1 MTAVET
7 DLLVIGAG
15 PTGLFAAYYAG
26 FRGLRVAVVD
36 SLPELG
42 GQITAM
48 YPEKAILD
56 VAGFPTIKGRD
67 LVEGLVAQAATAD
80 PEYFLDRTALS
91 LKHGGDSVTIG
102 LDDGTE
108 ITAGA
113 VLITAGIGKFS
124 PRPLPAGDG
133 WLGKGM
139 EFFVPSFA
147 PYAGKDVVIV
157 GGGDSAFDWALH
169 LEPVAKTVTLV
180 HRRDAFR
187 AHQRTVDAVRESAVE
202 IVTKAEVSALRGN
215 GALEEVDITVDGEV
229 TTRPAQAV
237 VAALGFIA
245 DLGPL
250 QTWGIEVQKRH
261 VVVGP
266 SMQTSLERVFAA
278 GDITE
283 YPGKVRLIAV
293 GFGEAATAVNNAAVA
308 IDPQRPRLPRPLQ
321 RGLLM
326 AGGREKVKMS
336 DREVADFLAEKVKV
350 QVATAGKDGAPHLTT
365 LFYVVRDGE
374 IAFWTYGR
382 SQKIRNLERD
392 PRITCLVEDG
402 DDYFELRGVS
412 ITGKAELVRDPER
425 IFEIGSSVAT
435 RMVGASSFEEL
446 GDIGRAEVERQA
458 QKRIAVIVHPDHVA
472 TWDHSKM
479 V

>member
-1 MTAVET
+1 MPPANAHVDT

-15 PTGLFAAYYAG
+15 PTGLFATYYAG

-56 VAGFPTIKGRD
+56 VAGFPSVKGRD
-67 LVEGLVAQAATAD
+67 LVTGLVEQANGAQ
-80 PEYFLDRTALS
+80 PEYLLERTALT
-91 LKHGGDSVTIG
+91 LDHHGDSVTVG
-102 LDDGTE
+102 LDDGTQV
-108 ITAGA
+108 TAGA
-113 VLITAGIGKFS
+113 LLITAGIGKFS

-133 WLGKGM
+133 WLGRGL

-169 LEPVAKTVTLV
+169 LEPVARSVTLV

-187 AHQRTVDAVRESAVE
+187 AHQRTVDEVRASSVE
-202 IVTKAEVSALRGN
+202 IVTRAEVTALRGDPTV
-215 GALEEVDITVDGEV
+215 EEVDVTVDGET

-250 QTWGIEVQKRH
+250 QQWGIEVLKRH
-261 VVVGP
+261 VVVD
-266 SMQTSLERVFAA
+266 SAMRTSLERVFAA

-308 IDPQRPRLPRPLQ
+308 IDPSAHVFP
-321 RGLLM
+321 G
-326 AGGREKVKMS
+326 
-336 DREVADFLAEKVKV
+336 
-350 QVATAGKDGAPHLTT
+350 H
-365 LFYVVRDGE
+365 
-374 IAFWTYGR
+374 
-382 SQKIRNLERD
+382 
-392 PRITCLVEDG
+392 
-402 DDYFELRGVS
+402 
-412 ITGKAELVRDPER
+412 
-425 IFEIGSSVAT
+425 SSEGT
-435 RMVGASSFEEL
+435 
-446 GDIGRAEVERQA
+446 
-458 QKRIAVIVHPDHVA
+458 
-472 TWDHSKM
+472 
-479 V
+479 